1 MIDKSVMKQ
10 IIQETLTSIVD
21 NFKNEGLLPAE
32 TTTRI
37 MVENTKDKKNGDYA
51 TNLAM
56 LLAKPMKMK
65 PIEIANLI
73 VKAIPQNDKIT
84 KVEIAGPGFINFFVS
99 KNYLAS
105 QIEAILNDQHLGV
118 TLAPSPETIVV
129 DYSSPNVA
137 KEMAVHHIRSTVI
150 GDAVVRI
157 MEFLGHKVIRA
168 NHIGD
173 WGTQFGMLIAYLE
186 KKENENATN
195 LELSDLE
202 AFYREAKKCYESDEE
217 FAVKARGYV
226 VKLQSGDEYCLK
238 MWKKL
243 VNITMVQNQEIYNR
257 LNISLTDKDIM
268 GESLYNPML
277 KPLVEDLI
285 NKKLAVKDEGA
296 MVVYLD
302 KFADKDGNP
311 RGVIVQKK
319 DGGFLYTTTDIACTK
334 YRCET
339 LHANRIICFADSR
352 QHEHLVMSWEIAK
365 LAGYVPEGVVLEH
378 GAFGMMLGKDG
389 KPFKTRDGGTVKLK
403 DLLNE
408 AEARAAK
415 LIESRNNDLP
425 DEMKPEVIKTIAM
438 GAVKYADLSKN
449 RTTDYIFDWDN
460 MLTFEGNTAPYL
472 QYAYSRICS
481 IFRKAA
487 DCSIGKVQITTDEEE
502 SLGQHLIKFNET
514 VNAAANKIAP
524 HIICSYIYDLAGLF
538 MRFYEACPINKSDV
552 PAEIKSSRLAL
563 CKATADIIKTG
574 LNLLGINVLERM

>member
-1 MIDKSVMKQ
+1 MKQ

-157 MEFLGHKVIRA
+157 MELLGHKVIRA

>member
-1 MIDKSVMKQ
+1 MKQ

-137 KEMAVHHIRSTVI
+137 KEMAVHHIRSAVI

-502 SLGQHLIKFNET
+502 SLGQHLIKFNES

>member
-1 MIDKSVMKQ
+1 MKQ

-502 SLGQHLIKFNET
+502 SLGQHLIKFNES

>member
-1 MIDKSVMKQ
+1 MKQ

-186 KKENENATN
+186 KRENENATN

>member
-1 MIDKSVMKQ
+1 MKQ

-403 DLLNE
+403 DLLDE

-502 SLGQHLIKFNET
+502 SLGQHLIKFNES

>member
-1 MIDKSVMKQ
+1 MKQ

>member
-1 MIDKSVMKQ
+1 
-10 IIQETLTSIVD
+10 
-21 NFKNEGLLPAE
+21 
-32 TTTRI
+32 
-37 MVENTKDKKNGDYA
+37 
-51 TNLAM
+51 
-56 LLAKPMKMK
+56 
-65 PIEIANLI
+65 
-73 VKAIPQNDKIT
+73 
-84 KVEIAGPGFINFFVS
+84 
-99 KNYLAS
+99 
-105 QIEAILNDQHLGV
+105 
-118 TLAPSPETIVV
+118 
-129 DYSSPNVA
+129 
-137 KEMAVHHIRSTVI
+137 
-150 GDAVVRI
+150 
-157 MEFLGHKVIRA
+157 
-168 NHIGD
+168 
-173 WGTQFGMLIAYLE
+173 
-186 KKENENATN
+186 
-195 LELSDLE
+195 
-202 AFYREAKKCYESDEE
+202 
-217 FAVKARGYV
+217 
-226 VKLQSGDEYCLK
+226 
-238 MWKKL
+238 
-243 VNITMVQNQEIYNR
+243 
-257 LNISLTDKDIM
+257 M